1 MADAAAVGNILVF
14 STGAGGALVIVG
26 SLADLEAVERAFGE
40 PAAGTGENIVLSG
53 GPFKDC

>member
-1 MADAAAVGNILVF
+1 MANAAVGNILAF
-14 STGAGGALVIVG
+14 STGGGALVIVG